1 MQRRWP
7 GLLAATTLL
16 TSVTLAAAAD
26 EGDAKAGLDYA
37 KLYCSSCHGI
47 AEENSPL
54 PQAPRFS
61 DVAHQPGMTA
71 TALQA
76 WLQTSHP
83 TMPNIVVA
91 PQDMR
96 NVIAYILSLKSNI

>member
-1 MQRRWP
+1 MQRRWL
-7 GLLAATTLL
+7 GLLAAFTLL
-16 TSVTLAAAAD
+16 ASVSLAAAAD
-26 EGDAKAGLDYA
+26 DGDTKAGLDYA

-47 AEENSPL
+47 AGEDSPL
-54 PQAPRFS
+54 PQAPRFA

-76 WLQTSHP
+76 WLETSHP
-83 TMPNIVVA
+83 TMPNIIVA
-91 PQDMR
+91 PKDMQ